1 MKDVKCTSLGDHE
14 FMMVETDTGLSSH
27 CITCGISSYEAVKKH
42 EGTWPISASAR
53 ATPQDVYQ
61 ARNQQLEQLKANA
74 RAHKKHVDRLSAKI
88 SQLTQQ
94 RDHTAV
100 QLGLK
105 ESEAAFFRAEF
116 ERHCGVKKV
125 KIGGC
130 EGYMMTETEP
140 NKSDRTKWSTLLLGA
155 GFVYLSGFLL
165 TLGFFSAV
173 GWVGFIGGM
182 VR

>member
-53 ATPQDVYQ
+53 ATPQDVDQ
-61 ARNQQLEQLKANA
+61 ARNQQLDQLKANA
-74 RAHKKHVDRLSAKI
+74 KSHKKHVDRLSTKI
-88 SQLTQQ
+88 SELTRQ
-94 RDHTAV
+94 RDNTAV
-100 QLGLK
+100 QLDLK
-105 ESEAAFFRAEF
+105 EQEAAFFRAEF
-116 ERHCGVKKV
+116 ERHCDVKKV
-125 KIGGC
+125 KVGGC
-130 EGYMMTETEP
+130 DGYMMPETKTK
-140 NKSDRTKWSTLLLGA
+140 KSDHTKWSTLLLGA
-155 GFVYLSGFLL
+155 GFVYLSGILL

-182 VR
+182 AR

>member
-1 MKDVKCTSLGDHE
+1 MKNGKCTSLGDHE

-88 SQLTQQ
+88 GALL
-94 RDHTAV
+94 V
-100 QLGLK
+100 ENENLK
-105 ESEAAFFRAEF
+105 KNS
-116 ERHCGVKKV
+116 K
-125 KIGGC
+125 
-130 EGYMMTETEP
+130 TEW
-140 NKSDRTKWSTLLLGA
+140 RTLMLGA
-155 GFVYLSGFLL
+155 GIVYLSGFLL

-173 GWVGFIGGM
+173 GWVEFIGWLL
-182 VR
+182 R